1 MHFPGQPWRFMNLV
15 EHETMAGYPSILGCY
30 QGMVKLRD
38 YLQQK
43 GFEYRIF
50 DSEKL
55 NPTEGTEFIR
65 SMCEFAGLP
74 FNEAMMQTKS
84 SHTYPED
91 WWIPPTI
98 SMLNDPA
105 VHGHDWHGTA
115 CKSST
120 LEPIRTISEGP
131 ENELTEEDKAKLEQI
146 KNEVMPL
153 YMQLKKEI
161 I

>member
-1 MHFPGQPWRFMNLV
+1 MNLI
-15 EHETMAGYPSILGCY
+15 EEECLTGHPSMLECY

-65 SMCEFAGLP
+65 SMCEFGGLP

-91 WWIPPTI
+91 WWLPPVI
-98 SMLNDPA
+98 DLLNDPA
-105 VHGHDWHGTA
+105 ALDFDWHLTA
-115 CKSST
+115 CRSTT
-120 LEPIRTISEGP
+120 LEPTRTIAKDP
-131 ENELTEEDKAKLEQI
+131 RKELTKKEKEKLEQI
-146 KNEVMPL
+146 RNEVMPL
-153 YMQLKKEI
+153 YMQLKREI